1 MQNWAGNVNFQE
13 SKFVEVQSKT
23 ELQKVIESATK
34 AKVVAT
40 GHSFSE
46 IANTTGT
53 LISLKKLDPEIE
65 INSIEQTV
73 SVSAGATYAQLAKY
87 LEKNGWALPNLASL
101 GEVTILSLFLI
112 WSFCCKVC
120 VI

>member
-87 LEKNGWALPNLASL
+87 L
-101 GEVTILSLFLI
+101 
-112 WSFCCKVC
+112 
-120 VI
+120 

>member
-23 ELQKVIESATK
+23 ELQKVIESATN

-53 LISLKKLDPEIE
+53 LISLKKLDPGNVENSVKYSV
-65 INSIEQTV
+65 INECRKYPV
-73 SVSAGATYAQLAKY
+73 SKDAVQA
-87 LEKNGWALPNLASL
+87 
-101 GEVTILSLFLI
+101 
-112 WSFCCKVC
+112 
-120 VI
+120 